1 MSSRF
6 PRLAVTQ
13 SHFLSL
19 SSWRCRTA
27 VISGAVLLAIQILPL
42 AKAIAQSEEILES
55 ETVPESEAVP
65 ESEGDRRIL
74 DPSLPQGRPSRQ
86 WQQLETQGEV
96 QHRETMDYLETWL
109 RDRLDQ
115 FPLSEQLPPAILQQ
129 DPRRP
134 QPEDIPIDSADW
146 DEYRLDIGDGISIV
160 VQPPFQDLS
169 TTAQL
174 SFQGTIFVPLLGTV
188 DLQGLT
194 VEEAANFLQASLNQF
209 VVNPEVQ
216 VILAQP
222 RQSQITVTGEVAR
235 PGFFPINPNSP
246 LVQALLTAGGV
257 TLDADLRQVTVERRF
272 PNGEQITQ
280 TFDLHTPLI
289 LGQAIP
295 DVRLRDGDVVRVA
308 TRPRE
313 FDSNYDR
320 DILQRT
326 ALVST
331 ANQRTA
337 ITITGEVVR
346 PGFYDFASRPA
357 PEVDDVLL
365 AAQGTKTTADLRRIL
380 VRRRLPDG
388 TAIERE
394 LDLFTPLLE
403 GRPLPQLDLENE
415 DVIIVPEIRP
425 EDRESYDVE
434 LMTRTSLSQQRI
446 VVRLISRPGNSAGR
460 QDLPA
465 GSRLADAVAGVPL
478 NAARLGRVALIRF
491 DEEAGEPVTRH
502 YDVREAI
509 MGNMEENPLLQD
521 RDVIV
526 VGRNLIAQLGNFLNT
541 FTQPFRDV
549 LGFLLFFDQLSNSAD
564 NLFGPTGETDNQN

>member
-1 MSSRF
+1 MTQF
-6 PRLAVTQ
+6 P
-13 SHFLSL
+13 FLSFL
-19 SSWRCRTA
+19 SFPSWRCRTA
-27 VISGAVLLAIQILPL
+27 VVSGAVLLAIQVLPM
-42 AKAIAQSEEILES
+42 AKAIAQIQTLPAIQDSPDN
-55 ETVPESEAVP
+55 ETTGEPEANP
-65 ESEGDRRIL
+65 QIL
-74 DPSLPQGRPSRQ
+74 DPSVPQPRFSPQ
-86 WQQLETQGEV
+86 WQQIETQSEA
-96 QHRETMDYLETWL
+96 QHRQTMDYLETWL

-115 FPLSEQLPPAILQQ
+115 FPASEQLPRAILQ

-134 QPEDIPIDSADW
+134 QSEDVPIDSVDW
-146 DEYRLDIGDGISIV
+146 EEYRLDIGDGVSIV
-160 VQPPFQDLS
+160 VQPPFEDLS

-174 SFQGTIFVPLLGTV
+174 SFQGTIFVPLLGTIN
-188 DLQGLT
+188 LQGLT
-194 VEEAANFLQASLNQF
+194 VDEAADFLEDSLNQF

-216 VILAQP
+216 VVLAQP
-222 RQSQITVTGEVAR
+222 RESQITVTGEVER
-235 PGFFPINPNSP
+235 PGFFPIAPNSP

-257 TLDADLRQVTVERRF
+257 TMDADLRQVTVERRF

-295 DVRLRDGDVVRVA
+295 DVRLRDGDVIRVP

-331 ANQRTA
+331 TAQPIA

-346 PGFYDFASRPA
+346 PGFYDFSSRPA
-357 PEVDDVLL
+357 PEVDGALV

-403 GRPLPQLDLENE
+403 GRPLPELGLEDG

-425 EDRESYDVE
+425 EDREDYDAE

-478 NAARLGRVALIRF
+478 NTARLGRVALIRF

-502 YDVREAI
+502 YNVREAI

-526 VGRNLIAQLGNFLNT
+526 VGRNLITQLGNFLNT

-564 NLFGPTGETDNQN
+564 NLFGPGGDTNNEN

>member
-1 MSSRF
+1 MTPFHFPHLLHWRSS
-6 PRLAVTQ
+6 
-13 SHFLSL
+13 
-19 SSWRCRTA
+19 TA
-27 VISGAVLLAIQILPL
+27 ILSGAVLVTIQLLPMQT
-42 AKAIAQSEEILES
+42 AIAQT
-55 ETVPESEAVP
+55 ET
-65 ESEGDRRIL
+65 DRRIL
-74 DPSLPQGRPSRQ
+74 EPTSPQPRLSPQWRQ
-86 WQQLETQGEV
+86 FETQ
-96 QHRETMDYLETWL
+96 RETEHLEIMNYLERWL

-115 FPLSEQLPPAILQQ
+115 FPASQQLPPGILQ
-129 DPRRP
+129 DSRRP
-134 QPEDIPIDSADW
+134 PQQQVPLDSVAW
-146 DEYRLDIGDGISIV
+146 DEYRLGIGDGISIV

-188 DLQGLT
+188 NLEGLT
-194 VEEAANFLQASLNQF
+194 VDEAAQFLETSLNEF
-209 VVNPEVQ
+209 VVNPDVQ

-222 RQSQITVTGEVAR
+222 RQSQITVTGEVDR
-235 PGFFPINPNSP
+235 PGFFPIAPNSP

-257 TLDADLRQVTVERRF
+257 TMDADLRQVTVERRF
-272 PNGEQITQ
+272 HNGEQITQ
-280 TFDLHTPLI
+280 SFDLHTPLI

-295 DVRLRDGDVVRVA
+295 DVRLRDGDVIRVP

-313 FDSNYDR
+313 FDSDYDR

-331 ANQRTA
+331 ASRPIA
-337 ITITGEVVR
+337 VTITGEVMR
-346 PGFYDFASRPA
+346 PGYYDFASRPA
-357 PEVDDVLL
+357 PEVDGALV

-380 VRRRLPDG
+380 IRRRLPDG

-394 LDLFTPLLE
+394 VDLFTPLLE
-403 GRPLPQLDLENE
+403 GRPLPQLGLEDG

-434 LMTRTSLSQQRI
+434 LMTRTSISQQRI
-446 VVRLISRPGNSAGR
+446 VVRLLSRPGNSAAR

-478 NAARLGRVALIRF
+478 NTARLGRVALIRF
-491 DEEAGEPVTRH
+491 DEEVGEPVTE
-502 YDVREAI
+502 YYNVREAI
-509 MGNMEENPLLQD
+509 MGNMDENPLLQD

-564 NLFGPTGETDNQN
+564 NLFGPTGDGNNQN

>member
-1 MSSRF
+1 ML
-6 PRLAVTQ
+6 P
-13 SHFLSL
+13 SHFSHLPR
-19 SSWRCRTA
+19 WRSGTA
-27 VISGAVLLAIQILPL
+27 LLSGAVLVAIQLLPIQT
-42 AKAIAQSEEILES
+42 AIAQTEDE
-55 ETVPESEAVP
+55 
-65 ESEGDRRIL
+65 RRIL
-74 DPSLPQGRPSRQ
+74 EPTVPQSRLSPQ
-86 WQQLETQGEV
+86 WRQFETQ
-96 QHRETMDYLETWL
+96 RETEHLQIMDYLERWL
-109 RDRLDQ
+109 RDRIDQ
-115 FPLSEQLPPAILQQ
+115 FPASQQLPPGILQ
-129 DPRRP
+129 DSRRP
-134 QPEDIPIDSADW
+134 PQQQVPIDSIAW
-146 DEYRLDIGDGISIV
+146 DEYRLGIGDGISIV

-169 TTAQL
+169 TTAQI

-188 DLQGLT
+188 NLQGLT
-194 VEEAANFLQASLNQF
+194 VDQAANLLETSLNRF
-209 VVNPEVQ
+209 VVNPDVQ
-216 VILAQP
+216 VVLAQP
-222 RQSQITVTGEVAR
+222 RQSQITVTGEVDR
-235 PGFFPINPNSP
+235 PGFFPIAPNSP

-257 TLDADLRQVTVERRF
+257 TMDADLREVTVERRF
-272 PNGEQITQ
+272 PDGERISQ
-280 TFDLHTPLI
+280 TFDLHTPLT

-313 FDSNYDR
+313 FDSDYDR

-331 ANQRTA
+331 TSRPIA

-346 PGFYDFASRPA
+346 PGYYETNSRPA
-357 PEVDDVLL
+357 PEVDDVLI

-403 GRPLPQLDLENE
+403 GRPLPRLSLEDG

-434 LMTRTSLSQQRI
+434 LMARTTFSQQRI
-446 VVRLISRPGNSAGR
+446 VVRLVSRPGNAAGP

-465 GSRLADAVAGVPL
+465 GSRLADAVAGVPI
-478 NAARLGRVALIRF
+478 NTARLGRVALIRF
-491 DEEAGEPVTRH
+491 DEEVGEPVTEY

-549 LGFLLFFDQLSNSAD
+549 LGFLLFFDQLSNSAN
-564 NLFGPTGETDNQN
+564 NLFGPTGDGNNQN

>member
-1 MSSRF
+1 MTLCHLF
-6 PRLAVTQ
+6 
-13 SHFLSL
+13 SL
-19 SSWRCRTA
+19 PSWRCRTA
-27 VISGAVLLAIQILPL
+27 LISGVVLLAIQILPL
-42 AKAIAQSEEILES
+42 TRAIAQSEER
-55 ETVPESEAVP
+55 PESEEMP
-65 ESEGDRRIL
+65 EPEADQRIL
-74 DPSLPQGRPSRQ
+74 DPTLPQSRPSRQ
-86 WQQLETQGEV
+86 WQQFETQGEV

-115 FPLSEQLPPAILQQ
+115 FPASEQLPPAILQNPQ
-129 DPRRP
+129 RP
-134 QPEDIPIDSADW
+134 QPENIPIDSVDW
-146 DEYRLDIGDGISIV
+146 EEYRLDIGDGVSIV

-174 SFQGTIFVPLLGTV
+174 SFQGTIFVPLLGTIN
-188 DLQGLT
+188 LQGLT
-194 VEEAANFLQASLNQF
+194 VDEAANFLQDSLNQF

-216 VILAQP
+216 VVLAQP
-222 RQSQITVTGEVAR
+222 RQSQITVTGEVAS
-235 PGFFPINPNSP
+235 PGFFPITPNSP

-257 TLDADLRQVTVERRF
+257 TMDADLRQVTVERRF
-272 PNGEQITQ
+272 PNGEQLIQ

-326 ALVST
+326 ALVSN
-331 ANQRTA
+331 AAQPIA

-346 PGFYDFASRPA
+346 PGFYDFSSRPA
-357 PEVDDVLL
+357 PEVDGALV

-380 VRRRLPDG
+380 IRRRLPDG

-403 GRPLPQLDLENE
+403 GRPLPQLGLEDG

-425 EDRESYDVE
+425 EDREDYDIE

-460 QDLPA
+460 QDLAA

-478 NAARLGRVALIRF
+478 NTARLGRVALIRF
-491 DEEAGEPVTRH
+491 DEETGEPVTRH
-502 YDVREAI
+502 YNVREAI
-509 MGNMEENPLLQD
+509 MGNTEENPLLQD

-564 NLFGPTGETDNQN
+564 NLFGPAGETNNQN